1 MHPFPAAATRK
12 DTFTLSTGRAI
23 GGVPLMNH
31 RDTFRYLDGGSFQ
44 ALELP
49 YEANEL
55 SMIVFLPRRVA
66 GLAEFEQTLTASRV
80 TDWLTRMTAD
90 EVVVTL
96 PRFKVTAQ
104 FELKPALTELGMP
117 LAFSREKADFSG
129 ITKAVPLWLSAVIHK
144 AYVEVDEKGTEA
156 AAATG
161 AVATMTSAKIP
172 RAPKVF
178 RADHPFFFVIRDSRT
193 GSLLFA
199 GRIVNPAANN

>member
-1 MHPFPAAATRK
+1 MHPFPDAGTRK

-23 GGVPLMNH
+23 GGVPLMNQ

-49 YEANEL
+49 YEAGEL
-55 SMIVFLPRRVA
+55 SMIVFLPRRVD
-66 GLAEFEQTLTASRV
+66 GLAEFEQTLTAARV
-80 TDWLTRMTAD
+80 TDWLTRMAPE

-104 FELKPALTELGMP
+104 FELKPALGQLGMS
-117 LAFSREKADFSG
+117 LAFSPGKADFSG
-129 ITKAVPLWLSAVIHK
+129 IAQAVPLWLSAVIHK
-144 AYVEVDEKGTEA
+144 AYVEVNEKGTEA
-156 AAATG
+156 AAATAG
-161 AVATMTSAKIP
+161 VVSLASAKMP

-178 RADHPFFFVIRDSRT
+178 RADHPFFFVIRESRS

-199 GRIVNPAANN
+199 GRVVNPAANN